1 MKKRI
6 LTFVNALF
14 IFGARKAK
22 RPPIEISIRDN
33 KKIITI
39 ELPANIEQL
48 AEGEI
53 VHIKGD
59 IYIPLHMLRKTEN
72 ADKQTDRLKSKDTSL
87 GFDILFTDILYC
99 QADESYTEVHLL
111 DGRTYNI
118 SKNLKHI
125 CPLLSADFIR
135 IHRSYVV
142 HGGQI
147 KQVFKIKRLFMV
159 RLNDGTVLNVSPK
172 MGIQLFNDPKYNPK
186 MTPS

>member
-6 LTFVNALF
+6 LTFVKALF
-14 IFGARKAK
+14 IFGARKAR

-39 ELPANIEQL
+39 ELPANIEKFAEGDIL
-48 AEGEI
+48 HIEGEI
-53 VHIKGD
+53 D
-59 IYIPLHMLRKTEN
+59 IPLNLLRETEN
-72 ADKQTDRLKSKDTSL
+72 VNQQTDRLKSKDTRL

-99 QADESYTEVHLL
+99 QANESYTDVHLL
-111 DGRTYNI
+111 NGRTYNI

-125 CPLLSADFIR
+125 CSLLSADFIR

-142 HGGQI
+142 HSEQV
-147 KQVFKIKRLFMV
+147 KQVFKIKRLFMA

-172 MGIQLFNDPKYNPK
+172 KGILLFNDPKYNPK